1 MNPSGVLLSPLP
13 RGQAGP
19 PMAAPVFVQDPDFI
33 DVRKESWY
41 IPLLQSVTDKINA
54 IASKKSF
61 QREGGEVMLVGVE
74 GDVAWGAR
82 TKYEWLAVIEDIDRG
97 VKAGIIKLRPKSRRF
112 CFPEDFE
119 EEVSDWAS
127 KKGKRR
133 IALICSCPSRLGDD
147 MTIMAQ
153 VEEAASEFDNIEC
166 CWSRAGNLADKIFE
180 AGVATGG
187 RVIQT
192 PRSIYH
198 Q

>member
-1 MNPSGVLLSPLP
+1 MNRSEVLLSPLP

-82 TKYEWLAVIEDIDRG
+82 TKYEWLALIEDIDRG
-97 VKAGIIKLRPKSRRF
+97 VKAGIIKLRPKSKRF
-112 CFPEDFE
+112 SFPEDFE
-119 EEVSDWAS
+119 MEVSD
-127 KKGKRR
+127 
-133 IALICSCPSRLGDD
+133 
-147 MTIMAQ
+147 
-153 VEEAASEFDNIEC
+153 
-166 CWSRAGNLADKIFE
+166 
-180 AGVATGG
+180 
-187 RVIQT
+187 
-192 PRSIYH
+192 
-198 Q
+198 